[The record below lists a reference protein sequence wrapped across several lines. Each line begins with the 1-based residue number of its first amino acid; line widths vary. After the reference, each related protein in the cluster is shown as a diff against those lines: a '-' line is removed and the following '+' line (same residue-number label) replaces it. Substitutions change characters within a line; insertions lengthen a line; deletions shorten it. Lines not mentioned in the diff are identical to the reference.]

1 MEISEEFFSFVS
13 ALLVLYVGNHLLD
26 EERRN
31 RRIRALYQ
39 ALYEE
44 LKEIRNAYNEEVGVF
59 WKALE
64 EEGEVKVFPVNLSL
78 TQDYLAVYH
87 SNANLIGEIPS
98 SKLRRKIVKTY
109 TSLKVLID
117 YYKQNNGLLD
127 QLEKEKKELVNQPV
141 LEALIDYYKQDNK
154 ILYEHEKREST
165 KKTVEYD
172 PTVLD
177 FTKRLQERH
186 HRFERS
192 LKKLIKTL
200 KKELSKFNYENP
212 VRTISILRSSS
223 LTTLQLL

>member
-1 MEISEEFFSFVS
+1 MEISKEFFSFVS

-44 LKEIRNAYNEEVGVF
+44 LKEIRNAYDEEVEVF

-109 TSLKVLID
+109 TSLK
-117 YYKQNNGLLD
+117 
-127 QLEKEKKELVNQPV
+127 
-141 LEALIDYYKQDNK
+141 ALIDYYKQDNK

-200 KKELSKFNYENP
+200 KKELSKFNYEDP
-212 VRTISILRSSS
+212 VRTISILRSPS
-223 LTTLQLL
+223 LTKQQLS